1 MAKILLL
8 TLVYAPDSVSTAM
21 LMTTLAQELKKQ
33 GHEVTVLT
41 TTPHYNEDRH
51 AREKQPLTPT
61 WKGLLY
67 ESNND
72 GIRVLH
78 ASIPVKGSRV
88 GARLLDYLR
97 FHAISTLAGLVSVGR
112 YDVILAPSPPLT
124 IGLSAWILGLL
135 RRVPFIYNVQEI
147 YPDVAVKLGVLKNPR
162 TIRFFEWMEKFI
174 YDRSKVVTVISE
186 WFRRILVAKGVAEN
200 KLVVIP
206 NFVDV
211 EYMRPTPKAN
221 AFTTEHALENKFVVM
236 YAGNIGLT
244 QGMETI
250 LEATASLRHLSDLHF
265 VIVGDGARRA
275 WLETQLVTM
284 QYPNVS
290 LLPYQSPSVMP
301 QLYGTSDL
309 CLVPLK
315 RGTAQDTFP
324 SKIYTIM
331 AAAKPVVA
339 STDPDSE
346 LAWVV
351 ETAACGWAVPPDDA
365 TALATAIE
373 QAYHS
378 RTTLKAKG
386 ESGRRY
392 VEAHHTSRAV
402 GEQYDTLVRQLVGN
416 SDTSN
421 AERGT

>member
-21 LMTTLAQELKKQ
+21 LMTTLAQELKTL
-33 GHEVTVLT
+33 GHEMTVLT
-41 TTPHYNEDRH
+41 TTPHYNEDPI
-51 AREKQPLTPT
+51 ARAKQPLTPK

-78 ASIPVKGSRV
+78 ATIPVKGKRV

-97 FHAISTLAGLVSVGR
+97 FHAVSTVAALVSVGH
-112 YDVILAPSPPLT
+112 YDLIIAPSPPLT
-124 IGLSAWILGLL
+124 IGLSAWILSLL

-162 TIRFFEWMEKFI
+162 VIRFFEWMETFI

-186 WFRRILVAKGVAEN
+186 WFRRILINKGVPPP

-211 EYMRPTPKAN
+211 EYMKPSAKDNP
-221 AFTTEHALENKFVVM
+221 FTTQHDLADKFVVM

-244 QGMETI
+244 QGFEII
-250 LEATASLRHLSDLHF
+250 LEATAHLRHLPDLHF

-275 WLETQLVTM
+275 WLEEQVSTGR
-284 QYPNVS
+284 YPNVL
-290 LLPYQSPSVMP
+290 LLPYQSPTVMP
-301 QLYGTSDL
+301 QLYGACDL

-315 RGTAQDTFP
+315 KGTAQDTFP

-339 STDPDSE
+339 SADPDSE
-346 LAWVV
+346 LAWLMG
-351 ETAACGWAVPPDDA
+351 ESGCGWAVPPDDA
-365 TALATAIE
+365 NALAAAIE
-373 QAYHS
+373 TAY
-378 RTTLKAKG
+378 RERDTLGGKG
-386 ESGRRY
+386 EAGRLY
-392 VEAHHTSRAV
+392 VHAHHSSRAI
-402 GEQYDTLVRQLVGN
+402 GQKYDALIQELLQ
-416 SDTSN
+416 
-421 AERGT
+421 

>member
-21 LMTTLAQELKKQ
+21 LMTTLAQELKAL
-33 GHEVTVLT
+33 GHEITVLT
-41 TTPHYNEDRH
+41 TTPHYNEDPI
-51 AREKQPLTPT
+51 ARAKQPLVPK

-78 ASIPVKGSRV
+78 AKIPVKGERV

-97 FHAISTLAGLVSVGR
+97 FHAISTIAALVSVGN
-112 YDVILAPSPPLT
+112 YDLIIAPSPPLT
-124 IGLSAWILGLL
+124 IGLSAWIVSLL

-162 TIRFFEWMEKFI
+162 VIRFFEWMEKFI

-186 WFRRILVAKGVAEN
+186 WFRRILINKGVPPP
-200 KLVVIP
+200 KVVVIP

-211 EYMRPTPKAN
+211 EYMKPAAKENP
-221 AFTTEHALENKFVVM
+221 FTEQHQLGDKFVVM

-244 QGMETI
+244 QGFEII
-250 LEATASLRHLSDLHF
+250 LDATTRLRHLPNLRF
-265 VIVGDGARRA
+265 VIVGDGARRQ
-275 WLETQLVTM
+275 WLEQQVATG
-284 QYPNVS
+284 QYPNVL
-290 LLPYQSPSVMP
+290 LLPYQSPAVMP
-301 QLYGTSDL
+301 QLYGSCDL

-339 STDPDSE
+339 SADPDSE
-346 LAWVV
+346 LYWLMG
-351 ETAACGWAVPPDDA
+351 ESDCGWAVPPDDA
-365 TALATAIE
+365 AALADAIE
-373 QAYHS
+373 SAYRSGESLRH
-378 RTTLKAKG
+378 KG
-386 ESGRRY
+386 EAGRLY
-392 VEAHHTSRAV
+392 VHAHHSSRAV
-402 GEQYDTLVRQLVGN
+402 AQKYDELIQSMLAHR
-416 SDTSN
+416 
-421 AERGT
+421 